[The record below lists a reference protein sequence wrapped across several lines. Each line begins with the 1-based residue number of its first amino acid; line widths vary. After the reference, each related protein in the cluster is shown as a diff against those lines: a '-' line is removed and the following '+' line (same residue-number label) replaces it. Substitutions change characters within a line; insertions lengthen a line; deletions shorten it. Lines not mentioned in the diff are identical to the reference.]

1 VITVAAEM
9 VERFEKVMD
18 DAGVRHRR
26 ELYQWRFA
34 GWMKPDFPIYNEA
47 VAERGWF
54 AMFAPAE
61 IGTAGAEE
69 NHRAFETGA

>member
-1 VITVAAEM
+1 MRACAIAANCTSG
-9 VERFEKVMD
+9 
-18 DAGVRHRR
+18 ASH
-26 ELYQWRFA
+26 